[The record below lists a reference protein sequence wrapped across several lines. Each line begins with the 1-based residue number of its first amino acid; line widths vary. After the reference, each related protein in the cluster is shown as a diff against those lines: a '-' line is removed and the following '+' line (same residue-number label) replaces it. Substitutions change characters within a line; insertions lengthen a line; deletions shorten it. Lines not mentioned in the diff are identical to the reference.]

1 MALSTRFRAALT
13 ACALL
18 AVTACGGGDGG
29 EAAAD
34 AAAKAGNKALS
45 DLITKA
51 REEGGVTFYS
61 VPPEDVARAL
71 ADAFTEKY
79 GIDATFVRLTAAPL
93 AQRFSAE
100 AQAGRPGADVIMVSN
115 SPFYADGIAKDWLTP
130 LPEAGIPGYPGGL
143 PADFVLADPG
153 TAVVQVQPSGFGY
166 NTDMVSE
173 KDAPKDWPDL
183 LDPKWKGKIL
193 MANPKSSPAYVDF
206 WYMIE
211 KEYGID
217 YLQDLRGQVAR
228 FYDGTVPLTEAMA
241 AGEGAITVP
250 NVTSSVQPVA
260 AKGAPVAINVPDLT
274 NGPEIVA
281 GVATK
286 AQHPHAARLFTHFVL
301 SEEGNRIL
309 NSQPGSV
316 SPYDK
321 AKMPARFT
329 RITHADAVRKEKEIL
344 GALGAD

>member
-1 MALSTRFRAALT
+1 MALRTRLGAVLAAAAL
-13 ACALL
+13 LGL
-18 AVTACGGGDGG
+18 TACGGGDGG
-29 EAAAD
+29 DAAAD
-34 AAAKAGNKALS
+34 DAAKSGNKPLA

-51 REEGGVTFYS
+51 REEGSVTFYS
-61 VPPEDVARAL
+61 VPPEDVAQAL

-79 GIDATFVRLTAAPL
+79 GIDASFVRLTAAPL

-100 AQAGRPGADVIMVSN
+100 AEAGRPGADMIMVSN
-115 SPFYADGIAKDWLTP
+115 SPFYADGVAKKWLTP
-130 LPEAGIPGYPGGL
+130 LPDADIPDYPAGL
-143 PADFVLADPG
+143 PDDFVLADKG

-166 NTDMVSE
+166 NTDQVSE
-173 KDAPKDWPDL
+173 QDAPKDWPDL

-211 KEYGID
+211 QEYGID
-217 YLQDLRGQVAR
+217 YLTDLRAQVAR

-250 NVTSSVQPVA
+250 NVTSAVQPA
-260 AKGAPVAINVPDLT
+260 KDKGAPVAINVPSLT

-281 GVATK
+281 GIAAK
-286 AQHPHAARLFTHFVL
+286 AQHPNAARLFTHFVL

-316 SPYDK
+316 SPYDESS
-321 AKMPARFT
+321 MPAKFT
-329 RITHADAVRKEKEIL
+329 RVNHADAAKKEKEIL
-344 GALGAD
+344 SALGAD